1 MEIKPADFHT
11 EIEINLDGTDEE
23 DLSVTMTERILEN
36 MATFQ
41 NKDSPWRLRS
51 IIQLD
56 LNTVSYK
63 PLKGETYIPL
73 PKELAEKTAII
84 T

>member
-56 LNTVSYK
+56 LDTVSYK